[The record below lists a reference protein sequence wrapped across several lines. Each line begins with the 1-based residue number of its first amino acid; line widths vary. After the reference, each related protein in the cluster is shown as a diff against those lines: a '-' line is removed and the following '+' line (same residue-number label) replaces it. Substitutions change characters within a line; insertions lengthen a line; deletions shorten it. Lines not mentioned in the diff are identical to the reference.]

1 VRGDRG
7 PNPSSPFPLRCTHGY
22 PSYPLAGV
30 AARPLMFIRGRV
42 TGWPAGPVSAPPFLY
57 GSFARGDAT
66 GASDIDLAVVLR
78 GEVSPLDEI
87 DRMIDIVADLNLEHN
102 VLMSVYPVSEDNYSS
117 LNSPILLNLRREG
130 VPV

>member
-1 VRGDRG
+1 MDTKQIIKEFRRQVQGLYGTR
-7 PNPSSPFPLRCTHGY
+7 LKE
-22 PSYPLAGV
+22 V
-30 AARPLMFIRGRV
+30 I
-42 TGWPAGPVSAPPFLY
+42 LY

-87 DRMIDIVADLNLEHN
+87 DKMIDIVTDLNLEHN
-102 VLMSVYPVSEDNYSS
+102 VLISVYPVSEDDYSS

-130 VPV
+130 VRV

>member
-1 VRGDRG
+1 MNTRQIIEEFRRQAQALYGTRLKEV
-7 PNPSSPFPLRCTHGY
+7 
-22 PSYPLAGV
+22 
-30 AARPLMFIRGRV
+30 I
-42 TGWPAGPVSAPPFLY
+42 LY

-87 DRMIDIVADLNLEHN
+87 DRMIDIVTDLNLEHN
-102 VLMSVYPVSEDNYSS
+102 VLISVYPVSEDDYSS
-117 LNSPILLNLRREG
+117 LNSPMLLNLRREG

>member
-1 VRGDRG
+1 MRTRQIIEE
-7 PNPSSPFPLRCTHGY
+7 LRRQVQGLYGTR
-22 PSYPLAGV
+22 LKEV
-30 AARPLMFIRGRV
+30 I
-42 TGWPAGPVSAPPFLY
+42 LY

-87 DRMIDIVADLNLEHN
+87 DRMIDIVTDLNLEHN
-102 VLMSVYPVSEDNYSS
+102 VLISVYPVSEDNYSS

>member
-1 VRGDRG
+1 MWQQ
-7 PNPSSPFPLRCTHGY
+7 P
-22 PSYPLAGV
+22 
-30 AARPLMFIRGRV
+30 RGR
-42 TGWPAGPVSAPPFLY
+42 
-57 GSFARGDAT
+57 DAT
-66 GASDIDLAVVLR
+66 GVSDIDLAVVSR